1 MSSKQITLITTALS
15 KFTGKKK
22 NLIFLGEWCHADY
35 KNNFNN
41 LKQNQTMKHHWCEF
55 NKLLKDVKYLEKN
68 YEKILRELSS
78 KLNKI
83 HKVKRNL
90 RYWRIIIGPWLHFY
104 IPSMFDRW
112 ENLRVFFKKYHNTKK
127 KTYYFNTK
135 EDIFYNSDT
144 MDYQDKILQSDFWN
158 YNNYLRIIK
167 FKYLQKIILEKK
179 KFHQTSH

>member
-41 LKQNQTMKHHWCEF
+41 LKQNQTMKYHWCEF
-55 NKLLKDVKYLEKN
+55 NKRLKDEKYLEKH
-68 YEKILRELSS
+68 YEKILRKLSS

-112 ENLRVFFKKYHNTKK
+112 ENLRVFF
-127 KTYYFNTK
+127 
-135 EDIFYNSDT
+135 
-144 MDYQDKILQSDFWN
+144 
-158 YNNYLRIIK
+158 
-167 FKYLQKIILEKK
+167 
-179 KFHQTSH
+179 